1 MIKFAPK
8 IGLTTVL
15 FTTLFAT
22 TLNVAEAI
30 PNLDG
35 DSQPNRIKLSE
46 CIADVKEVTA
56 WDADKTQKAAINLC
70 DLRKAHVKEKSR
82 FLADLEKLKE
92 QYKGHT
98 NHGFEQHLPTA
109 VKDSWTIVK
118 SCIEFK
124 EGFTYPHNIGVLNV
138 PESIRISC
146 YAVGSNLVESQFF
159 PPQ

>member
-8 IGLTTVL
+8 IGLTAVL

-22 TLNVAEAI
+22 TLNAAEAI

-46 CIADVKEVTA
+46 CIADIKEVTA
-56 WDADKTQKAAINLC
+56 WDAAETQKAAINLC
-70 DLRKAHVKEKSR
+70 DLRKAHAKEKSR
-82 FLADLEKLKE
+82 FLADLKKLQD

-109 VKDSWTIVK
+109 VQNSWTIVK
-118 SCIEFK
+118 SCIDFK
-124 EGFTYPHNIGVLNV
+124 EGFTSPHNIGVMNV

-146 YAVGSNLVESQFF
+146 YAVGSNLVESQLF
-159 PPQ
+159 PSP